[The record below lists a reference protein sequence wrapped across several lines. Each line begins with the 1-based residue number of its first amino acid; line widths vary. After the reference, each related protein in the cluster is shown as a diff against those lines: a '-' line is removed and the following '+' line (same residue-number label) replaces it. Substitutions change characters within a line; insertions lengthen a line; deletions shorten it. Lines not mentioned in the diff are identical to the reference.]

1 MDWSFARNRQNISVN
16 YRKSLFHAVMG
27 ETLGDSLIDPES
39 DSFADT
45 LSASTSQ
52 GKVNSRYGSWVTLG
66 IYRMVKLLL
75 SFVFQV
81 TF

>member
-16 YRKSLFHAVMG
+16 YSKALFHAIMG

-52 GKVNSRYGSWVTLG
+52 GKVNSRYGCWVTLG
-66 IYRMVKLLL
+66 IYGMMKLLL
-75 SFVFQV
+75 
-81 TF
+81 

>member
-16 YRKSLFHAVMG
+16 YCKSLFCAVMG
-27 ETLGDSLIDPES
+27 ETLEDSLIDPES

-52 GKVNSRYGSWVTLG
+52 GKVNSSYGCWDTLG
-66 IYRMVKLLL
+66 VYGRVKLL
-75 SFVFQV
+75 
-81 TF
+81 T

>member
-1 MDWSFARNRQNISVN
+1 
-16 YRKSLFHAVMG
+16 MG

-52 GKVNSRYGSWVTLG
+52 GKVHSRYGYGVLWAFIEG
-66 IYRMVKLLL
+66 
-75 SFVFQV
+75 
-81 TF
+81 